1 MLFIVSGS
9 KKFKYIIARKST
21 TIGRGSTC
29 DLILVDEKA
38 SRNHA
43 VIETAAG
50 GFQIRDLNS
59 SNGTWLNGQRLTTP
73 EPLFFGDRIQVG
85 QHLITVNFGGP
96 RPTDETEEILTADD
110 LVEADDLIDADL
122 GIEPDDFAA
131 LETLE
136 PSDDADDAFE
146 LVDDGDVIDDAA
158 SPFDHI
164 GSSDDDAKAYLAN
177 LADNLPNQG
186 FSASDIELTDSRG
199 HIIHGTGATR
209 KSLADP
215 GGAVE
220 LLRLLLLVCFRGRA
234 TDIHVEPREQSHAVR
249 LRIDGLMVDIT
260 TVPPAVGVKIATVV
274 KILCEID
281 IAQRKMIQEGSF
293 AARFPDVRNP
303 GRKRRVDYRVSYAP
317 AVLGQKLVVRIL
329 DSSSAP
335 SRLTDLGLPARMTE
349 QVSSVIHRDSGMVLV
364 VGPTGSGKTTT
375 LYSLLRT
382 INLAKRN
389 VVTIED
395 PVEVH
400 LDGITQ
406 IPVDESKDRSFLQ
419 VLRSVLRQDP
429 DVILVGEIRDS
440 ETARVAMQA
449 AITGHMVFS
458 TLHTRDTLGT
468 IFRLRDL
475 GVEPYMLGQSLQL
488 VIAQRLIRQL
498 CPHCKR
504 AIRPTPEQKAAL
516 GPHNADVNKI
526 YEPVGCPSCLGT
538 GHLGRRGFFEMLAN
552 TDSLTRA
559 ILTNAP
565 RDELIKVV
573 AESGFVSLQQS
584 AYQLVAEGVVGFDEV
599 DAEGSAVG

>member
-1 MLFIVSGS
+1 VAVDNTLTIACGS
-9 KKFKYIIARKST
+9 REFQFAVTRKST
-21 TIGRGSTC
+21 TIGRGAAC
-29 DLILVDEKA
+29 DLVLPDEKA
-38 SRNHA
+38 SRSHA
-43 VIETAAG
+43 VIEQIAE
-50 GFQIRDLNS
+50 GFQIRDLGS
-59 SNGTWLNGQRLTTP
+59 SNGTWFNGEPLT
-73 EPLFFGDRIQVG
+73 EPQLLFFGDRFQIG
-85 QHLITVNFGGP
+85 LHLITVNFGEE
-96 RPTDETEEILTADD
+96 RPVEYTEETDDMLTADD
-110 LVEADDLIDADL
+110 LVEADDAGEEDVDSFELIDDS
-122 GIEPDDFAA
+122 EVV
-131 LETLE
+131 E
-136 PSDDADDAFE
+136 DAM
-146 LVDDGDVIDDAA
+146 
-158 SPFDHI
+158 SPFDNV
-164 GSSDDDAKAYLAN
+164 GASDEDAKASLAN
-177 LADNLPNQG
+177 LADHLPNHD
-186 FSASDIELTDSRG
+186 FSASDIELTDARG
-199 HIIHGTGATR
+199 HIIHGTGMSR

-220 LLRLLLLVCFRGRA
+220 LLRLLLLVCYRGRA
-234 TDIHVEPREQSHAVR
+234 TDIHVEPREQSHAIR
-249 LRIDGLMVDIT
+249 LRIDGLMIDIVT
-260 TVPPAVGVKIATVV
+260 IPPAVGVKIATVV

-281 IAQRKMIQEGSF
+281 IAQRKMIQEGAF
-293 AARFPDVRNP
+293 AARFPDARHP
-303 GRKRRVDYRVSYAP
+303 GKLHRVDYRVSYAP

-329 DSSSAP
+329 DSSTAP
-335 SRLTDLGLPARMTE
+335 SKLTDLGLPVRFTE
-349 QVSSVIHRDSGMVLV
+349 QVAKVIHRDSGMVLV

-504 AIRPTPEQKAAL
+504 AVRPTPEQKAAL
-516 GPHNADVNKI
+516 GPANANVNKI
-526 YEPVGCPSCLGT
+526 FSPVGCGRCLGT

-552 TDSLTRA
+552 TDALTRA

-565 RDELIKVV
+565 REELLKVV
-573 AESGFVSLQQS
+573 AEGGFVSLQQS
-584 AYQLVAEGVVGFDEV
+584 AYQLVAEGLVGFDEV
-599 DAEGSAVG
+599 DAEGSHV